1 MKKSILALILATSS
15 FGALANGV
23 TDGALPIAEF
33 YKGYDI
39 KSIPQDKVQSWP
51 YMTYTSMNLADYM
64 VFGVSQVSAA
74 SSPAVLTRAT
84 NQFDLGSEFKDGQ
97 SYIENLVSTQTKGFI
112 VMQGNKII
120 ADFYDNGYA
129 QGKINN
135 LQSAAKSYVG
145 VIVSQLVDE
154 GKLDLDAT
162 VKSYLPGLKGSVI
175 GDATLRQVSVMGSGV
190 EALHDY
196 HTPGSNGY
204 LWEVEYGL
212 QPNGTPI
219 GHFKAIKASK
229 ASANPIGEAW
239 DYSDVNTDT
248 LTLIAEKVSGK
259 SYPVLLSELANK
271 IGSHYGSEIV
281 NTSDGTSA
289 SAFGI
294 NVSAIDFA
302 LFHQYIAEGKAGK
315 TYYKTVKDSSMDTLS
330 MSEIG
335 KAISGPNGPLQY
347 GMQSYYLAEH
357 DIIVSFGSFGQF
369 GLSDPQTGASVINQS
384 DWSINANTDKTA
396 DTLER
401 SVKILKSL
409 R

>member
-1 MKKSILALILATSS
+1 
-15 FGALANGV
+15 
-23 TDGALPIAEF
+23 
-33 YKGYDI
+33 
-39 KSIPQDKVQSWP
+39 
-51 YMTYTSMNLADYM
+51 
-64 VFGVSQVSAA
+64 
-74 SSPAVLTRAT
+74 
-84 NQFDLGSEFKDGQ
+84 
-97 SYIENLVSTQTKGFI
+97 
-112 VMQGNKII
+112 
-120 ADFYDNGYA
+120 
-129 QGKINN
+129 
-135 LQSAAKSYVG
+135 
-145 VIVSQLVDE
+145 
-154 GKLDLDAT
+154 
-162 VKSYLPGLKGSVI
+162 
-175 GDATLRQVSVMGSGV
+175 
-190 EALHDY
+190 
-196 HTPGSNGY
+196 
-204 LWEVEYGL
+204 
-212 QPNGTPI
+212 
-219 GHFKAIKASK
+219 
-229 ASANPIGEAW
+229 
-239 DYSDVNTDT
+239 
-248 LTLIAEKVSGK
+248 VSGK